1 MEQIAASIRDIVDFP
16 KPGIVFKDLT
26 PLMRDPALLRLAIVE
41 LARPFRDA
49 GVTAVLGMEARGFI
63 FGSLVAAELGA
74 GFVPLRKPGKLPYVT
89 HQVAYDLEYGTAAL
103 EMHQDA
109 LTARDRV
116 LLVDDLIATGGTAAA
131 SLVLAARCGVSVV
144 GAAFVIELD
153 FLGGR
158 RALGDCR
165 VHALVHC

>member
-1 MEQIAASIRDIVDFP
+1 MQDIAASIRDIADFP

-26 PLMRDPALLRLAIVE
+26 PVMRDARLLRATVQA
-41 LARPFRDA
+41 LARPFTSD
-49 GVTAVLGMEARGFI
+49 GVNLVLGMEARGFI

-74 GFVPLRKPGKLPYVT
+74 GFVPLRKPGKLPYLT
-89 HQVAYDLEYGTAAL
+89 HAASYDLEYGTAAL

-109 LTARDRV
+109 VGPGDRV

-131 SLVLAARCGVSVV
+131 SLALATRNGALVV

-153 FLGGR
+153 FLHGR